1 MLEIVPKLI
10 ERFWGMYDSDLDVI
24 EEMRKGKLQAFR
36 ELYVRYSDMIY
47 RHILAR
53 VNSSFDADDI
63 FQDFFIKLWEKRES
77 FRVTT
82 NVKAYLLVA
91 LRHHILNTIKEQQIR
106 RKYQEA
112 SAATTDE
119 ADDYTWVKIS
129 SDDLKLRLREVV
141 EKFPPRLKT
150 VYILS
155 REQNLSVREI
165 AERLAV
171 SEQTV
176 KNQLTEILRRLKN
189 EMKNK
194 NFILF
199 I

>member
-1 MLEIVPKLI
+1 
-10 ERFWGMYDSDLDVI
+10 MYDSDLDVI

-47 RHILAR
+47 RHILAC

-129 SDDLKLRLREVV
+129 SNDLKLRLREVV

-165 AERLAV
+165 AERLAA

>member
-1 MLEIVPKLI
+1 
-10 ERFWGMYDSDLDVI
+10 MYDSDLDVI

-47 RHILAR
+47 RHILAC

-82 NVKAYLLVA
+82 NVKAYLLVE

-106 RKYQEA
+106 WKYQEA

-119 ADDYTWVKIS
+119 ADNYTWVKIS

-165 AERLAV
+165 AERLAA